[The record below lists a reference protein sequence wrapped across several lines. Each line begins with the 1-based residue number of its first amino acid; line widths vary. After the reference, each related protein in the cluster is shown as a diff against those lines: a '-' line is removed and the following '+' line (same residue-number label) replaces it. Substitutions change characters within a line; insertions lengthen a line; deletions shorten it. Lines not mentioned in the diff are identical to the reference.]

1 MFTYKNNRVHVAGL
15 SFVIPDGCILNWMNT
30 EVEIDG
36 FSALTPD
43 RKVKF
48 YLLPQIYTGYSD
60 KPNAMERI
68 KDSFSVYND
77 RTNPYTF
84 HTDITPIHK
93 YGLDGYSLSYS
104 SESVHYYDECFDLPE
119 QINGIY
125 QIEVL
130 LSASG
135 GVTLEDA
142 LQNPIVKE
150 FMDSLR
156 KNKGNKYP
164 LI

>member
-15 SFVIPDGCILNWMNT
+15 SFVIPDGCVLNWMNT
-30 EVEIDG
+30 EVEING

-43 RKVKF
+43 GKVKIC
-48 YLLPQIYTGYSD
+48 LLPQIYTGYSE

-77 RTNPYTF
+77 MNNPYTF

-104 SESVHYYDECFDLPE
+104 SESINFYDECFDLPE
-119 QINGIY
+119 QIDMIY

-130 LSASG
+130 VSAMD
-135 GVTLEDA
+135 GVTMEDA
-142 LQNPIVKE
+142 MQNPIVKS

-156 KNKGNKYP
+156 KE
-164 LI
+164 

>member
-15 SFVIPDGCILNWMNT
+15 SFVIPDGCILNWMET
-30 EVEIDG
+30 EVEIEG

-48 YLLPQIYTGYSD
+48 CLFPQVYTGYST
-60 KPNAMERI
+60 KLNAMERI
-68 KDSFSVYND
+68 KDSFSVYDD

-93 YGLDGYSLSYS
+93 YGLDGYSISYS
-104 SESVHYYDECFDLPE
+104 SESVDFYDECFDLPE
-119 QINGIY
+119 QIDRIY

-130 LSASG
+130 VSAMD
-135 GVTLEDA
+135 GVTMEEA
-142 LQNPIVKE
+142 LQHPIVKE
-150 FMDSLR
+150 FMDSLI
-156 KNKGNKYP
+156 KE
-164 LI
+164 

>member
-1 MFTYKNNRVHVAGL
+1 MFTYKNNRVHIAGL

-48 YLLPQIYTGYSD
+48 CLLPQIYTGYSD
-60 KPNAMERI
+60 TPNAMERI
-68 KDSFSVYND
+68 KDSFSVYTD

-93 YGLDGYSLSYS
+93 YGLNGYSLSYS

-119 QINGIY
+119 QIDGIY
-125 QIEVL
+125 QIEVH
-130 LSASG
+130 LSAMD
-135 GVTLEDA
+135 GVTLEEA

-150 FMDSLR
+150 FMDSLTTE
-156 KNKGNKYP
+156 
-164 LI
+164 

>member
-48 YLLPQIYTGYSD
+48 CLLPQIYTGYSD

-68 KDSFSVYND
+68 KNSFSVYND

-119 QINGIY
+119 QIDEIY
-125 QIEVL
+125 QIEVH
-130 LSASG
+130 LSAMD
-135 GVTLEDA
+135 GVTMEEA
-142 LQNPIVKE
+142 LQNPIVSE
-150 FMDSLR
+150 FIESIQIDE
-156 KNKGNKYP
+156 
-164 LI
+164 

>member
-48 YLLPQIYTGYSD
+48 YFLPQIYTGYSD

-119 QINGIY
+119 QIDGIY
-125 QIEVL
+125 QIEIH
-130 LSASG
+130 LSAMD
-135 GVTLEDA
+135 GVTMEEA
-142 LQNPIVKE
+142 LQNPIVSE
-150 FMDSLR
+150 FIESIQIDE
-156 KNKGNKYP
+156 
-164 LI
+164 